1 MSWKDLK
8 QKSLADGLLVQHA
21 ALTELDDV
29 DQMIDWHRIEGLLV
43 GIQNKPHGQQP
54 WPPLMMFKALLL
66 QSWYALSDPALE
78 KQLARDLLFRRFVGL
93 SIAAAVPDHSTL
105 CRFRNHPEVV
115 KLQAQFLN
123 EIQQRLSEKG
133 WYIKSGTISIVDA
146 SVIKAQRNRPNK
158 DAAGN
163 STQDPEAGYSIKAG
177 SDGKVKMTYGYKAH
191 INVDEDGFIVAS
203 DFSVGNVHDSQCF
216 SAVLSGDETAVY
228 ADSAYA
234 YASAATTQRLKCR
247 GIKNG
252 VLERAYRNKPL
263 SKAQKANNK
272 IKSRIRS
279 TVERVFGVLKL
290 HYGMAPARYL
300 GKARNKM
307 RFALMSVAYNIKRGV
322 FLKRELFLQESY
334 V

>member
-1 MSWKDLK
+1 MSWKNLK

-29 DQMIDWHRIEGLLV
+29 DQLIDWHRIEALLA
-43 GIQNKPHGQQP
+43 GIHNKAHGQQA

-93 SIAAAVPDHSTL
+93 SISAAVPDHSTL
-105 CRFRNHPEVV
+105 WRFRNHPEVV
-115 KLQAQFLN
+115 KLQAHFLT
-123 EIQQRLSEKG
+123 EINQQLCAKG
-133 WYIKSGTISIVDA
+133 LYIKSGTISIIDA

-158 DAAGN
+158 GVAGN
-163 STQDPEAGYSIKAG
+163 NTQDPEAAYNVKAG
-177 SDGKVKMTYGYKAH
+177 SDGKVKITYGYKAH
-191 INVDEDGFIVAS
+191 INADEDGFIVAS
-203 DFSVGNVHDSQCF
+203 DFTAGNVHDSQCF
-216 SAVLSGDETAVY
+216 RALLRGDETAVY

-234 YASAATTQRLKCR
+234 SAATTRMLTCG

-263 SKAQKANNK
+263 SKAQKGNNK

-290 HYGMAPARYL
+290 HYGMAQARYL

-307 RFALMSVAYNIKRGV
+307 RFALMSMAYNIKRGV
-322 FLKRELFLQESY
+322 SLKREMILQESY